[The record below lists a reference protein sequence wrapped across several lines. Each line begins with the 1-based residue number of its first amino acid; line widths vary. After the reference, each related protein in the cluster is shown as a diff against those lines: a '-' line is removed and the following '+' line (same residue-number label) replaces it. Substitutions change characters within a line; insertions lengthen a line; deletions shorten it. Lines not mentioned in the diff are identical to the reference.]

1 METRSRNNSRS
12 NVRNGMSNM
21 GLVSSLDL
29 VIMADLP
36 GDPDL
41 DRDTDLPGHR
51 DADLVRDGDADWPG
65 NLPGVLDGTLV
76 ALPLSVSVALGS
88 AGVSMDTSVAG
99 ISLPL
104 AMVSNS
110 YTVSTGDHMGVVT
123 HDTGAVVN
131 LLGDLVA
138 LLRHD
143 VLALLDMGRVHNS
156 VILLVALLGVLCV
169 AGLVMLSVAGSVSR
183 RVVHCRAHSL
193 TVVVLTMMTI
203 SRGRGQGN
211 G

>member
-1 METRSRNNSRS
+1 
-12 NVRNGMSNM
+12 M
-21 GLVSSLDL
+21 GLVSSFDL

-51 DADLVRDGDADWPG
+51 DTDLPGHRDTALVRDGDADWPG

-104 AMVSNS
+104 AMVS
-110 YTVSTGDHMGVVT
+110 VSTGDHMGVVT

-169 AGLVMLSVAGSVSR
+169 AGGLLVG
-183 RVVHCRAHSL
+183 
-193 TVVVLTMMTI
+193 
-203 SRGRGQGN
+203 
-211 G
+211 

>member
-1 METRSRNNSRS
+1 
-12 NVRNGMSNM
+12 
-21 GLVSSLDL
+21 
-29 VIMADLP
+29 
-36 GDPDL
+36 
-41 DRDTDLPGHR
+41 
-51 DADLVRDGDADWPG
+51 
-65 NLPGVLDGTLV
+65 
-76 ALPLSVSVALGS
+76 
-88 AGVSMDTSVAG
+88 
-99 ISLPL
+99 
-104 AMVSNS
+104 MVSNS

-193 TVVVLTMMTI
+193 TVVVLTMVTM